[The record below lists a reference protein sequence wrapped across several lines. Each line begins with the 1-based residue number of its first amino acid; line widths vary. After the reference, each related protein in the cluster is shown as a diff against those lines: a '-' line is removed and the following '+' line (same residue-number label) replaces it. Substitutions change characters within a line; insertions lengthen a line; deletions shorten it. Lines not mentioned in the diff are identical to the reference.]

1 MLRHTDWRAL
11 QWIEDDA
18 SEPVQLEFSFSKF
31 ARESIAARYY
41 PKTKPMRSASL
52 PQIHGIG
59 ETNVLS
65 KHFKIRIGGP
75 LGVYV
80 SYDEPIIWWTGP
92 KIARLQIVFRLQ
104 D

>member
-1 MLRHTDWRAL
+1 MLRHTEWRAL

-59 ETNVLS
+59 ETNAHLETFQD
-65 KHFKIRIGGP
+65 KNRGP
-75 LGVYV
+75 AWCLC
-80 SYDEPIIWWTGP
+80 EL
-92 KIARLQIVFRLQ
+92 R
-104 D
+104 